1 MKLTLPDENLPLA
14 KWHKLAA
21 KQLPILKRNKATV
34 RGRARTLRHALRKT
48 LHPKHAQLAKGISQV
63 AATDIFRDARNITGF
78 KMEMNA
84 LIVYLN
90 ARKCPLSK
98 AVNCIEAIAA
108 ERKNAFKIRYAAALE
123 RETATH
129 TTTPKTEQLQQ
140 AAAAEP
146 VKAGGGFTQGH

>member
-1 MKLTLPDENLPLA
+1 MKLTLQSENQPVT
-14 KWHKLAA
+14 KWHKQYL
-21 KQLPILKRNKATV
+21 QLKRTKATV

-63 AATDIFRDARNITGF
+63 AATDIFCAARNITTF

-90 ARKCPLSK
+90 ARKCPLPKGVYS
-98 AVNCIEAIAA
+98 IEAIVA
-108 ERKNAFKIRYAAALE
+108 ERTKAFKMKYEAALE

-129 TTTPKTEQLQQ
+129 TTISKTDQLQQ

>member
-1 MKLTLPDENLPLA
+1 MKLTFPDENLPLA
-14 KWHKLAA
+14 KWHKLAV
-21 KQLPILKRNKATV
+21 KQLPILKRTKATV

-90 ARKCPLSK
+90 ARKCPLPKGVDS
-98 AVNCIEAIAA
+98 IEAVVA
-108 ERKNAFKIRYAAALE
+108 ERKNAFKTKYAAALE
-123 RETATH
+123 RETASH
-129 TTTPKTEQLQQ
+129 TTSPKRDQLRQ
-140 AAAAEP
+140 ARAAEP
-146 VKAGGGFTQGH
+146 VKAGGGFTQIH

>member
-1 MKLTLPDENLPLA
+1 MKLARPDEDLPLA
-14 KWHKLAA
+14 KWHKQHL
-21 KQLPILKRNKATV
+21 QLKRTKATV
-34 RGRARTLRHALRKT
+34 RGRARALRHTLRKS
-48 LHPKHAQLAKGISQV
+48 LHPGNTQLAKGISEV
-63 AATDIFRDARNITGF
+63 AATDAFREARNITGF

-146 VKAGGGFTQGH
+146 VKAGGGFTQVH